1 MKIKKQRIL
10 VSFPSTCP
18 MEIEQD
24 QMMQKRL
31 KEMMDFFEFS
41 IKPNADFTGAVLV
54 FEILLMI
61 DFFLLSNR
69 FK

>member
-1 MKIKKQRIL
+1 
-10 VSFPSTCP
+10 

>member
-1 MKIKKQRIL
+1 
-10 VSFPSTCP
+10 
-18 MEIEQD
+18 METEQD

-31 KEMMDFFEFS
+31 KEMMDFYEFS
-41 IKPNADFTGAVLV
+41 IKPYADFTGAVLV

-61 DFFLLSNR
+61 DYFLLSNR